1 MKQAI
6 LDTMKIIRS
15 FLPAIAI
22 LAATLVAHASSV
34 LPLTLDEHLQSAD
47 AVFRG
52 TVLGVESFRVG
63 TNGMIY
69 TRTVLRVDEGFKG
82 RLPAVINVVHRGGVV
97 GGIGMTDDA
106 SPQFKT
112 GEERLLFVSRRNDGT
127 LFSTR
132 GDEGV
137 VRLRRERGGAFAS
150 EQESV
155 LNKLRAKTNWGRAP
169 GADVT
174 GQAQNPIPD
183 GSITAPSGDNG
194 GASTNG
200 LLVDAN
206 GVPERY
212 LLPDRGEPIPYL
224 VDATYLPAG
233 MTLASALNAVSNAMS
248 AWASA
253 SSFKFVFAGT
263 NNFGTAAGNINNSDG
278 IFRIQLH
285 DNYGFITGPNILGE
299 GGSWFTSGLLATA
312 NWGPGG
318 NVAGMEFNKGLN
330 GYVVL
335 KHTNV
340 AMQTLSTF
348 TEVLTHEIGHV
359 IGLAHS
365 SDITTNNSALT
376 NSIMYYLVHADG
388 RGASLTNY
396 DTNVVRE
403 VHPLNTPPFTF
414 DRVMDITTASTAP
427 NIAGINAIDM
437 RGYDLQS
444 TNLTAIMTNLTSIN
458 GSFSQVGNTIKYTP
472 RANFSDSGR
481 LDPAGLSYY
490 DLFYARVSDGT
501 NASPYVMV
509 RVLSFNNDSY
519 PTPSDGIPNNW
530 MTCYFGNANPAVG
543 QKHYATN
550 DYDGDGLNNLS
561 EYRAGMNPTNSS
573 SAQRI
578 TALANGSLQ
587 FQAKAY
593 ELYEIQGSTNLASS
607 NWTRVVNPV
616 LPTNA
621 PFIIRTNL
629 LATNIVAVVS
639 NLPTTNSKM
648 FFRILKVP

>member
-1 MKQAI
+1 
-6 LDTMKIIRS
+6 MKIIHAHLLAAA
-15 FLPAIAI
+15 F
-22 LAATLVAHASSV
+22 LAATLVVHASSV
-34 LPLTLDEHLQSAD
+34 LPMTLDEHLQSAD

-52 TVLGVESFRVG
+52 NVLGVESFRIG

-69 TRTVLRVDEGFKG
+69 TRTMLRVNEGFKG

-97 GGIGMTDDA
+97 DGIGLTDDA
-106 SPQFKT
+106 SPQFKV
-112 GEERLLFVSRRNDGT
+112 GEERLLFVSRRGDGT
-127 LFSTR
+127 LFVAR
-132 GDEGV
+132 GDAGAA
-137 VRLRRERGGAFAS
+137 RLRPGKNGAFAP
-150 EQESV
+150 EQENL
-155 LNKLRAKTNWGRAP
+155 LNQLRTKTDWGRAP

-174 GQAQNPIPD
+174 DQTGNSTPE
-183 GSITAPSGDNG
+183 GSITAPSGDSS

-200 LLVDAN
+200 LLADAN
-206 GVPERY
+206 GVPSRFA
-212 LLPDRGEPIPYL
+212 LPDRGEPIPYL
-224 VDATYLPAG
+224 VDATYLPNG
-233 MTLASALNAVSNAMS
+233 ITLANALNAVSNAMS

-263 NNFGTAAGNINNSDG
+263 NNFGTAAANINNSDG

-285 DNYGFITGPNILGE
+285 DYYGYITGANILGE
-299 GGSWFTSGLLATA
+299 GGSWFTSGLLANA

-335 KHTNV
+335 KHSNV

-365 SDITTNNSALT
+365 SDVTTNNAALT
-376 NSIMYYLVHADG
+376 NSIMYYLAHADG

-403 VHPLNTPPFTF
+403 VHPLNTPPFSF
-414 DRVMDITTASTAP
+414 DRVLDITTASTPP
-427 NIAGINAIDM
+427 NIAGINAIEL
-437 RGYDLQS
+437 RGYALQS
-444 TNLTAIMTNLTSIN
+444 TNLTAIITNLTSNN
-458 GSFSQVGNTIKYTP
+458 GSFSQSGNTIKYTP
-472 RANFSDSGR
+472 SAYYSDSGR
-481 LDPAGLSYY
+481 LDPAGTIYY
-490 DLFYARVSDGT
+490 DLFNGRISDGT

-509 RVLSFNNDSY
+509 RVLSYNADGY

-530 MTCYFGNANPAVG
+530 MTYYFGNANPAVG
-543 QKHYATN
+543 AKHYATN
-550 DYDGDGLNNLS
+550 DWDGDGLNNLQ
-561 EYRAGMNPTNSS
+561 EYIAGMNPASS
-573 SAQRI
+573 GSAERI
-578 TALANGSLQ
+578 TSLANGTLQ

-593 ELYEIQGSTNLASS
+593 ELYEILGSTNLAST

-621 PFIIRTNL
+621 PLTIRTNL
-629 LATNIVAVVS
+629 LAANIIAVVS
-639 NLPTTNSKM
+639 NLPATNPRM
-648 FFRILKVP
+648 FFRVLKVP

>member
-1 MKQAI
+1 MKITSAI
-6 LDTMKIIRS
+6 LPMFVLLTAVHFTR
-15 FLPAIAI
+15 
-22 LAATLVAHASSV
+22 ASSM
-34 LPLTLDEHLQSAD
+34 LPLTLDEHIQSAG
-47 AVFRG
+47 AIFRG
-52 TVLGVESFRVG
+52 TVLRVECFRDE

-69 TRTVLRVDEGFKG
+69 TRTVFRVNEGFKG
-82 RLPAVINVVHRGGVV
+82 RLPEVINVVHRGGVV
-97 GGIGMTDDA
+97 DGLGLTDDS
-106 SPQFKT
+106 SPQFKA
-112 GEERLLFVSRRNDGT
+112 GEERLLFVSRRGDGT
-127 LFSTR
+127 LFAAQGDASAARLQR
-132 GDEGV
+132 GKN
-137 VRLRRERGGAFAS
+137 GAFAPG
-150 EQESV
+150 QENL
-155 LNKLRAKTNWGRAP
+155 LNRLRTKTDWGRAP

-174 GQAQNPIPD
+174 DQAGNPAPD

-194 GASTNG
+194 GSSTNG
-200 LLVDAN
+200 LLADTN
-206 GVPERY
+206 GIPTRY
-212 LLPDRGEPIPYL
+212 TLPDCGQPIPYL
-224 VDATYLPAG
+224 VDATALPSG
-233 MTLASALNAVSNAMS
+233 MTLSNALNAVSNAMS
-248 AWASA
+248 AWAAA

-263 NNFGTAAGNINNSDG
+263 TNFGTAAAYIGNRDG

-285 DNYGFITGPNILGE
+285 DNYGYISGANILGI
-299 GGSWFTSGLLATA
+299 GGSWFTVGLLANA

-330 GYVVL
+330 GYVIL
-335 KHTNV
+335 KHSNV

-365 SDITTNNSALT
+365 SDITTNDPVLT
-376 NSIMYYLVHADG
+376 DSIMYYLAHEDG
-388 RGASLTNY
+388 RGASLNSY

-414 DRVMDITTASTAP
+414 NRVMDITTAPSP
-427 NIAGINAIDM
+427 PSVAGINEIDM

-472 RANFSDSGR
+472 GAYYSDSGR
-481 LDPAGLSYY
+481 LDPAATSYY

-509 RVLSFNNDSY
+509 RVLSYNSDGY

-530 MTCYFGNANPAVG
+530 MTYYFGNADPAIG
-543 QKHYATN
+543 MNHRATN
-550 DYDGDGLNNLS
+550 DFDGDGLNNLN

-578 TALANGSLQ
+578 TSLANGTLQ

-593 ELYEIQGSTNLASS
+593 ELYEVLGSTNLKSW
-607 NWTRVVNPV
+607 NRVAVPFV
-616 LPTNA
+616 PTNA
-621 PFIIRTNL
+621 PLMIRTNL
-629 LATNIVAVVS
+629 LATNIIAVVS
-639 NLPTTNSKM
+639 NLPATNPLM

>member
-1 MKQAI
+1 
-6 LDTMKIIRS
+6 MKIIRS
-15 FLPAIAI
+15 FPPAIAI
-22 LAATLVAHASSV
+22 LAATLVARASSV

-52 TVLGVESFRVG
+52 TVIHAECFRDA

-82 RLPAVINVVHRGGVV
+82 RLPAVINVVHRGGVAD
-97 GGIGMTDDA
+97 GIGLTDDS
-106 SPQFKT
+106 SPQFKA
-112 GEERLLFVSRRNDGT
+112 GEERLLFVSRRGDGT
-127 LFSTR
+127 LFAAQGET
-132 GDEGV
+132 GA
-137 VRLRRERGGAFAS
+137 VRLRREKNGAFAPG
-150 EQESV
+150 QQNL
-155 LNKLRAKTNWGRAP
+155 LNQLRTKTNWGRVP

-174 GQAQNPIPD
+174 DQAGNPASN
-183 GSITAPSGDNG
+183 GSISAPSGDTS

-200 LLVDAN
+200 LLADTN
-206 GVPERY
+206 GIPARY
-212 LLPDRGEPIPYL
+212 VLPDRGEPIPYL
-224 VDATYLPAG
+224 VDATYLPVG
-233 MTLASALNAVSNAMS
+233 ITLANALNAVSNAMS

-263 NNFGTAAGNINNSDG
+263 NNFGMASAYINNDDG

-285 DNYGFITGPNILGE
+285 DHYNYIPAGNILGE
-299 GGSWFTSGLLATA
+299 GGSWFTSGLLANA

-330 GYVVL
+330 GFVVL

-340 AMQTLSTF
+340 VMQTLSTF

-365 SDITTNNSALT
+365 SDITTNNPALT
-376 NSIMYYLVHADG
+376 NSIMYYLAHADG

-403 VHPLNTPPFTF
+403 VHPLNTPPYAYP
-414 DRVMDITTASTAP
+414 RVMDITTSPYGAP
-427 NIAGINAIDM
+427 NVAGINQLQL

-444 TNLTAIMTNLTSIN
+444 TNLTFAVTNTTAN
-458 GSFSQVGNTIKYTP
+458 AGSFSVVGNVLKFTPSAYYSAP
-472 RANFSDSGR
+472 RA
-481 LDPAGLSYY
+481 DPASGSYY
-490 DLFYARVSDGT
+490 DIIYARFSDAT
-501 NASPYVMV
+501 NASPFITVST
-509 RVLSFNNDSY
+509 LSLNPDSDS
-519 PTPSDGIPNNW
+519 PSSDGIPDAW
-530 MTCYFGNANPAVG
+530 MSKYFGHTAPQSG
-543 QKHYATN
+543 DKSRAT
-550 DYDGDGLNNLS
+550 DDADGDHLNNLQ
-561 EYRAGMNPTNSS
+561 EYIAGMNPVSTN

-578 TALANGSLQ
+578 TSLANGTLQ

-593 ELYEIQGSTNLASS
+593 ELYEIQGSTNLAGT

-621 PFIIRTNL
+621 PLTIRTNL
-629 LATNIVAVVS
+629 FATNIIAVVS
-639 NLPTTNSKM
+639 NLPTTNPRM